1 MENRD
6 RVIDTFL
13 EHWKRAGE
21 YPESVTLLCEE
32 AEIGEGEFFAMFPNL
47 ESVEAA
53 HWVRALD
60 GVIARVKA
68 SEEWEGFSAKQRL
81 LVFLF
86 AFVEDALAFRSTM
99 LLRFGGGLRPYENP
113 AVLRKLE
120 GRFKSFA
127 EDLLVRGVETGEVA
141 ERGPLGRLYP
151 GGMYLHFRSVIA
163 FWLADDSER
172 YERTDAFVEKT
183 VHLAFDVVGRQTIDS
198 AVDLARFFLPRRAA

>member
-21 YPESVTLLCEE
+21 YPDSVTLLCEE
-32 AEIGEGEFFAMFPNL
+32 AEIGEGEFFSMFPNL

-53 HWVRALD
+53 HWLRALN
-60 GVIARVKA
+60 GVIERVQA
-68 SEEWEGFSAKQRL
+68 SEEWDGFSAKQRL

-99 LLRFGGGLRPYENP
+99 LLRFGGLRPFENP
-113 AVLRKLE
+113 GALRKFE

-127 EDLLVRGVETGEVA
+127 DDLLVRGVETGEIA
-141 ERGPLGRLYP
+141 ERGLVGRAYP

-183 VHLAFDVVGRQTIDS
+183 VNLAFDVVGKSVADS
-198 AVDLARFFLPRRAA
+198 AFDLARFFIPRRA

>member
-13 EHWKRAGE
+13 EHWKRAGA
-21 YPESVTLLCEE
+21 YPESVVLLCEE

-53 HWVRALD
+53 HWLRALN
-60 GVIARVKA
+60 GVIERVQGN
-68 SEEWEGFSAKQRL
+68 EEWEGFSAKQRL

-86 AFVEDALAFRSTM
+86 AFVEDALAFRSTL
-99 LLRFGGGLRPYENP
+99 LLRFGGLRPYENP
-113 AVLRKLE
+113 AVLRKFE

-127 EDLLVRGVETGEVA
+127 DDLLIRGMETGEIA
-141 ERGPLGRLYP
+141 ERGLVGRIYP

-163 FWLADDSER
+163 FYLADDSER
-172 YERTDAFVEKT
+172 YERTDAFIEKT
-183 VHLAFDVVGRQTIDS
+183 VQLAFDVVGKSVADS
-198 AVDLARFFLPRRAA
+198 AVDLARFFLPRRA